1 MSEVSTTFTQDEIIP
16 EPGEGQRWVVVHA
29 RPRCEKKVQAAAL
42 RQGYVVY
49 LPLHRR
55 THRYGARVRT
65 FDNPLFPGYVFC
77 LTDQDG
83 VRWLSQNRYTA
94 NRLEVVD
101 QQQLVHQLRQLQAAL
116 QSGLLTE
123 AMPYLEAGRRV
134 RVQAGPLRGLE
145 GLIVRIKGQTRIVL
159 NVDMI
164 RESVS
169 VEVDSALL
177 APL

>member
-1 MSEVSTTFTQDEIIP
+1 MSDVAARVTEGELIP
-16 EPGEGQRWVVVHA
+16 EPGEGQRWVVVHV
-29 RPRCEKKVQAAAL
+29 RPRCEKKIQAAAL
-42 RQGYVVY
+42 RQGYVAY

-55 THRYGARVRT
+55 THHYGARVRT
-65 FDNPLFPGYVFC
+65 FDRPLFPGYVFC
-77 LTDQDG
+77 MAEAEG
-83 VRWLSQNRYTA
+83 VRWLSQNRHVA

-101 QQQLVHQLRQLQAAL
+101 QKHLVHQLRQLQAAL
-116 QSGLLTE
+116 QAGLLTE

-145 GLIVRIKGQTRIVL
+145 GLIVRVKGQTRMVL

-164 RESVS
+164 RESIS